1 MKNFWKEL
9 QKPLFVQAPLDDVS
23 DVVFRQV
30 LEKAGKPDV
39 FFTEFTST
47 DGLCSKGK
55 ERVIRRL
62 LKTSGQRP
70 IVAQIWGNTVEH
82 YTQTAKLIENLGFDG
97 IDINMGCPV
106 RKVVG
111 RGQCSGLI
119 KNPKLAKQ
127 LIDAIKE
134 AAPSLPLSVK
144 TRIGFSKIQT
154 EEWIGFLL
162 DQNLQALTVHGRIAT
177 RMSKDPANWEE
188 IGKVVTMRKSRNK
201 DTIIIGNGDVTSR
214 TDAFEKIKTHGV
226 DGVMIGRGI
235 FSNLWIFNKDIDPK
249 TISLKE
255 KLDMLLYHLNLFEQT
270 WGHTKDFNLLK
281 KFYKVYIND
290 YPGAAEFRQKL
301 MEIHTFAETKDVLEE
316 EIRQQTNTSTG
327 RATFSE

>member
-1 MKNFWKEL
+1 MKENFWQTL

-23 DVVFRQV
+23 DVVFREV
-30 LEKAGKPDV
+30 LEKVGRPDV

-55 ERVIRRL
+55 EKVMRRL
-62 LKTSGQRP
+62 LYTKGQRP
-70 IVAQIWGNTVEH
+70 IVAQIWGNNIEH
-82 YTQTAKLIENLGFDG
+82 YAQTAKLVEELGFDG

-119 KNPKLAKQ
+119 KNPKLAGE
-127 LIDAIKE
+127 LIHAIKS
-134 AAPSLPLSVK
+134 AAPTLPLSVK
-144 TRIGFSKIQT
+144 TRIGFNTIQT

-162 DQNLQALTVHGRIAT
+162 EQNLAALTVHGRIAT

-188 IGKVVTMRKSRNK
+188 IGKAVTLRNKMNK
-201 DTIIIGNGDVTSR
+201 DTILLGNGDIKSR
-214 TDAFEKIKTHGV
+214 EEGIEKIKTYGV

-235 FSNLWIFNKDIDPK
+235 FTDLWIFHKEK
-249 TISLKE
+249 TAAEVPLKE
-255 KLDMLLYHLNLFEQT
+255 KLTTLLYHITLFEKT
-270 WGHTKDFNLLK
+270 WGQTKDFNLLK

-290 YPGAAEFRQKL
+290 YPNASEFRQKL
-301 MEIHTFAETKDVLEE
+301 MEIHTFEETKKVLEE
-316 EIRQQTNTSTG
+316 EINQTG
-327 RATFSE
+327 